1 MKKLKSVFLKDKT
14 NKGAFLILLVGIL
27 GYLGV
32 DIPKEQIVEVA
43 TQLIIGV
50 GLAHK
55 LYKKYF
61 HTEGD

>member
-1 MKKLKSVFLKDKT
+1 MKKLKSFFLQNKT
-14 NKGAFLILLVGIL
+14 NKGASLALLVGIL

-32 DIPKEQIVEVA
+32 DFPKEQIVEVV

-61 HTEGD
+61 HSKGE